1 MCTPQFVWDNCTNP
15 LNFFVFVHFM
25 CHQENTVCVP
35 PIVFQSFLH
44 LLSPSILCAFS
55 PFLPEPQ
62 GILFIYFPFFG
73 NQSCRNHTLPTLR
86 HPKTHH
92 PSPLLPTVCVFL
104 SPDAHD
110 VCGGEGGVRTEC
122 VRVCVFARACVC
134 VHMEMCLAELV
145 TENEQRSRRCW
156 FVLQQ
161 GPPHLIRPQSQH
173 TVWHDTNTA
182 YGNETCIWLQLGA
195 MWPSLHKSPALR
207 RATFEGGL

>member
-1 MCTPQFVWDNCTNP
+1 MYVQSSVCWRNLHKFGYISCICTFHMPPWEHSLCPTNCFPTLLLSSSP
-15 LNFFVFVHFM
+15 L
-25 CHQENTVCVP
+25 C
-35 PIVFQSFLH
+35 LH
-44 LLSPSILCAFS
+44 LVRLFSISARTTGDLVYLLS
-55 PFLPEPQ
+55 
-62 GILFIYFPFFG
+62 FFG

-86 HPKTHH
+86 HPWNP
-92 PSPLLPTVCVFL
+92 PSLPLAPHGLCLPLPRRSWRVWWGRRRR
-104 SPDAHD
+104 D
-110 VCGGEGGVRTEC
+110 GVR
-122 VRVCVFARACVC
+122 VC

>member
-1 MCTPQFVWDNCTNP
+1 MDLYIPYATTRT
-15 LNFFVFVHFM
+15 FFVP
-25 CHQENTVCVP
+25 HQLFPNPPPFFISSVPPSCVP
-35 PIVFQSFLH
+35 FLH
-44 LLSPSILCAFS
+44 FCQNHRGSCLFTLF
-55 PFLPEPQ
+55 FLGIKAVAITHCQLYGTPEP
-62 GILFIYFPFFG
+62 PPPPVP
-73 NQSCRNHTLPTLR
+73 H
-86 HPKTHH
+86 
-92 PSPLLPTVCVFL
+92 L

-110 VCGGEGGVRTEC
+110 GCGEEGGVGTEC
-122 VRVCVFARACVC
+122 VCVC